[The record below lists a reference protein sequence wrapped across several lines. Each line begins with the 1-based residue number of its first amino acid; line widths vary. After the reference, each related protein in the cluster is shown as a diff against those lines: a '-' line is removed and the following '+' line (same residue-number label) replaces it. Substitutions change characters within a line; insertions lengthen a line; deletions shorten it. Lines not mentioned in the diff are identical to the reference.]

1 NNPAMV
7 SLENMILYTQTI
19 SSVPKTWI
27 YKPDDYLGPDSIAV
41 EQSDLAQ
48 RIVIDSS
55 LRSAYVGIW
64 TTSYQVSPEQFVII
78 TLAPGEHAA
87 FTRTYK
93 FSAELE
99 SLL

>member
-1 NNPAMV
+1 MV